1 MLSEDRL
8 LKLINIFWGLIL
20 LAMPVTSFRYF
31 PAIFGRATVQPLS
44 LYPLAILLLL
54 FFVYLW
60 KRKELPL
67 PLQIVP
73 LVAFLLGALCATVLG
88 GTYAPLDVGPAS
100 YWERAFRACSTIGIG
115 LAFFLAAF
123 GVSYYQ
129 KSPQEALKKSLKW
142 LYVGLVL
149 TIIWG
154 GIQAV
159 SVNTGWISRSLIDE
173 LQLSFSQRPLLYK
186 RVSGFAY
193 EPAWLGDSLVIL
205 YFSWLVASIIT
216 GFRVSRYK
224 WLEPV
229 LAVASFALLL
239 TTLSRGGVI
248 NAILTGSIV
257 FIFAGFDRIK
267 KGFSWFMAPFRNP
280 DQRGKWLRFGIVL
293 AILIFISIGFWFLNN
308 SIFSTLW
315 SQGLKGGLF
324 DYLLANRL
332 GSRLGYSYSGLKTF
346 SLHPWTG
353 VGLGASGF
361 YMMDNYPDWIF
372 SVPAIEQANQF
383 GERFRF
389 FPNPKNMYVR
399 LLAET
404 GLVGFWL
411 YMALLF
417 SMFGSLY
424 ERLSKGDFN
433 SRLIGSAGLF
443 GWIAVILSYVTQDSF
458 ALPFAWVILGM
469 CLGFDR
475 SLSLQQRKEGGGTLG
490 R

>member
-8 LKLINIFWGLIL
+8 LKLINILWCFVL

-44 LYPLAILLLL
+44 LYPLAVLLLL
-54 FFVYLW
+54 FLVYLW

-73 LVAFLLGALCATVLG
+73 LIAFFLVAFIATVLG
-88 GTYAPLDVGPAS
+88 GTYAPLDVGPTS
-100 YWERAFRACSTIGIG
+100 YWERAFRAWSTIGIG
-115 LAFFLAAF
+115 MAFFLVAF
-123 GVSYYQ
+123 VVAYYQ
-129 KSPQEALKKSLKW
+129 KSIQKFLQNSLKW

-154 GIQAV
+154 SIQAV
-159 SVNTGWISRSLIDE
+159 AVNTDWISRSLVDE
-173 LQLSFSQRPLLYK
+173 IQLAFSQRPLLYK

-216 GFRVSRYK
+216 GFRISRYK

-267 KGFSWFMAPFRNP
+267 RGFAWFMAPFRNP
-280 DQRGKWLRFGIVL
+280 GQRGKWLRFSIVL
-293 AILIFISIGFWFLNN
+293 GILVFISIGFWFLDN

-411 YMALLF
+411 YMAFLF
-417 SMFGSLY
+417 SIFGSLY
-424 ERLSKGDFN
+424 GRLKKGDFI
-433 SRLIGSAGLF
+433 SRLIGTVGLF
-443 GWIAVILSYVTQDSF
+443 GWIAVNLTNITQDSF
-458 ALPFAWVILGM
+458 ALPFSWVILGM

-475 SLSLQQRKEGGGTLG
+475 ALALQQRKEGGGTLG